1 MGILGSTIGTRN
13 HLWIVREEVKAL
25 FRMANQLVTCITL
38 SKDKINQIV
47 NNELRSFINLNGNI
61 FDCKNSKMLPW
72 IVLHS
77 TALRQ
82 KCHTSTLFQELDDF
96 LPKVWNRIGK
106 RCLLLSILLDK
117 TCRQQS
123 RNSSFPLILPKK
135 LNRIIDNQSL
145 TVIEIMAKKTNR
157 FLWLWTY
164 LDAGFV
170 MLFRGK
176 KKGSIEKG
184 VSVKNMQHGLAKNTW
199 YPVHFVGSITR

>member
-1 MGILGSTIGTRN
+1 MGILGATIGTRN

-25 FRMANQLVTCITL
+25 FRMANQLVTRITL
-38 SKDKINQIV
+38 SKNQNQSNDKWWIEIV
-47 NNELRSFINLNGNI
+47 YKFIFTNLLFYKIDFHENI

-117 TCRQQS
+117 TCRQPS
-123 RNSSFPLILPKK
+123 RNSSFPPILPKK
-135 LNRIIDNQSL
+135 LNNNICLVFWLWRW
-145 TVIEIMAKKTNR
+145 VIEM
-157 FLWLWTY
+157 
-164 LDAGFV
+164 V
-170 MLFRGK
+170 
-176 KKGSIEKG
+176 
-184 VSVKNMQHGLAKNTW
+184 
-199 YPVHFVGSITR
+199 